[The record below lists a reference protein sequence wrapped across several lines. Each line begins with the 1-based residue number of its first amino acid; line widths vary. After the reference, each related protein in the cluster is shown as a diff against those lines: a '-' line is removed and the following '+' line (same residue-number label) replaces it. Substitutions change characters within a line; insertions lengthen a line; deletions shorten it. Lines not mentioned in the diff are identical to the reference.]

1 MRLPECLSECLAVL
15 LAASLAERLF
25 ANLAERL
32 FVSLAASLLALLFVL
47 LPGKRA
53 GRGSRKSVQRVPGCR
68 YKQQREQCCGISHI
82 FS

>member
-1 MRLPECLSECLAVL
+1 MLLRLPECLAECLFASLAMSLAVL
-15 LAASLAERLF
+15 LAASLAM
-25 ANLAERL
+25 
-32 FVSLAASLLALLFVL
+32 SLPALLFVL

-53 GRGSRKSVQRVPGCR
+53 GRGVRKSAKRVPGCR